1 MAAVQP
7 EGPDPMITISLF
19 TFGNSIGL
27 VFDDDDDVVVVFDCW
42 MEVVGVVVV
51 VDESTSTDVLD
62 ESVLKKRLVKD
73 RNMDEDII
81 LMLISTRKRTI
92 RT

>member
-7 EGPDPMITISLF
+7 EGPDPMITISLLTIGKSF
-19 TFGNSIGL
+19 GL

-42 MEVVGVVVV
+42 MEVVGIVVV

-81 LMLISTRKRTI
+81 LALISTRKRTI